1 MWSVYL
7 ILTRNTWN
15 GSDCCWA
22 FHTPRCCWSFQL
34 QIQDPK
40 KWGTELPQHQELNPT
55 LPKYAFK
62 ASNPTGICLAA
73 KMMLSHCNDYMYHN
87 VRPLTASVWFRVD
100 GLGLGKINT
109 ADFAVPHRCADAGH
123 HPPLLQVGL
132 SIQVGRLDVTH
143 AAWVWRVQEQQVC
156 WDGLIANYLDKISHS
171 HILPAP
177 LYKILCF
184 PKTRD
189 TKYQQSLQMVFK
201 KDTDFN
207 IDFCH
212 IY

>member
-1 MWSVYL
+1 MVQIVVGPFTHHDAVEAFSFKFRILKSEARSYHS
-7 ILTRNTWN
+7 IKSLTRLSRNMHSRHLTQQVFVW
-15 GSDCCWA
+15 
-22 FHTPRCCWSFQL
+22 
-34 QIQDPK
+34 
-40 KWGTELPQHQELNPT
+40 
-55 LPKYAFK
+55 LPKW
-62 ASNPTGICLAA
+62 CLVTA
-73 KMMLSHCNDYMYHN
+73 MTTCTIGN